1 MSRLKST
8 EIDVLIK
15 PFMSLLDASM
25 QLCRT
30 RTTFQLSDLYTFF
43 YKRIGGVNHN
53 QRALADIA
61 QSYASGLTTPVNTE
75 ETHNLCLFFLEI
87 APSSIIEQSIRSMI
101 RCLQLNPFTVT
112 KPYARFLV
120 NVNENESRFTE
131 NTASVF
137 RSFSIIS
144 MLNDR
149 QLSSTHM
156 NDLIRF
162 INKSPDRQIIV
173 VFAQYMNRYVLNG
186 VFSIFDAE
194 TPLITNETLIN
205 TILACFHRSSKLY
218 IRPYKD
224 WDQLYMQQAMI
235 LKSFFYQ
242 ISTIIRN
249 NKEIMLECAYFYP
262 DEEFEEYIGY
272 LLLADADIQKILQT
286 RNDKLESK

>member
-1 MSRLKST
+1 MSRLTST
-8 EIDVLIK
+8 EINVIIK
-15 PFMSLLDASM
+15 PFISLLDASM

-30 RTTFQLSDLYTFF
+30 RTTFQLSDLYTF
-43 YKRIGGVNHN
+43 YYNRISGLEHN

-61 QSYASGLTTPVNTE
+61 QTYVSGLTTPVNTE
-75 ETHNLCLFFLEI
+75 ETHNLCLFFLET

-156 NDLIRF
+156 NDLIKF
-162 INKSPDRQIIV
+162 INKSADRQIIV
-173 VFAQYMNRYVLNG
+173 VFAQYMNRYILNG
-186 VFSIFDAE
+186 AFSPFDTE
-194 TPLITNETLIN
+194 TPLITNETLIK
-205 TILACFHRSSKLY
+205 TILACLHLSGKSY

-224 WDQLYMQQAMI
+224 WDQLYMQQAMV